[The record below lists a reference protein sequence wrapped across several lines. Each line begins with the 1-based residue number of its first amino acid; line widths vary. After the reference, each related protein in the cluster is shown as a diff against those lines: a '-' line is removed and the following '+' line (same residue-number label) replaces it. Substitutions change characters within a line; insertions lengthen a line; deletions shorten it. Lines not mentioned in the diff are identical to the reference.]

1 MDREE
6 MKAALRD
13 VITNLI
19 RDNEGSGEAATKG
32 LHDVLAAKMRE
43 RVNPTTDDTH
53 QDTVD
58 DQTDDVVD
66 DDDQVTDDD
75 NKPDETGEE

>member
-32 LHDVLAAKMRE
+32 LHDVLAAKMRD
-43 RVNPTTDDTH
+43 RVNPPAEIDTSNETVDDVTD
-53 QDTVD
+53 D
-58 DQTDDVVD
+58 DQTDVVD
-66 DDDQVTDDD
+66 DNQTDDT
-75 NKPDETGEE
+75 KTGDE